1 MEIFGIGT
9 AEFLLVALLILI
21 IAGPRRS
28 AVWAREAG
36 RYVRQFRIAWQ
47 KMMDEMT
54 KDLGED
60 GQQIRKAA
68 QDFQRVTSD
77 IRRATSAPNLVGEAV
92 KIAEKVEQNRKPT
105 TSATTERDEE
115 ASGADRYSAWQ
126 YTPDAAETPP
136 ADSDT
141 DSVS

>member
-36 RYVRQFRIAWQ
+36 RYVRQFRVAWQ

-92 KIAEKVEQNRKPT
+92 KIAERVEQNRQPA
-105 TSATTERDEE
+105 ATAPSDANLEQTNG
-115 ASGADRYSAWQ
+115 SNRYSAWQ
-126 YTPDAAETPP
+126 YAPATTETPP
-136 ADSDT
+136 TDT
-141 DSVS
+141 DMDT